1 MSNIHLL
8 VIKDRKIEK
17 HFINYK
23 DAINLLNN
31 KKVKSFLPDQDY
43 LDAGYLIIDHNQKII
58 IDNQFAFSQ
67 NSIKNKELDSW
78 SWNKIW

>member
-1 MSNIHLL
+1 MSNIHVI
-8 VIKDRKIEK
+8 VIKNNKIDK
-17 HFINYK
+17 YFINYK

-31 KKVKSFLPDQDY
+31 KKIKNILPNQDY

-58 IDNQFAFSQ
+58 IDNQFAFSKQ
-67 NSIKNKELDSW
+67 SINNKKLESW